1 MKIEKVETLLANLH
15 DIDEYVIYIRDLN
28 QALNQGLVLE
38 KVHTAIEFNQMR
50 G

>member
-28 QALNQGLVLE
+28 QALNHGLVLE
-38 KVHTAIEFNQMR
+38 KVHRTIEFNQMS